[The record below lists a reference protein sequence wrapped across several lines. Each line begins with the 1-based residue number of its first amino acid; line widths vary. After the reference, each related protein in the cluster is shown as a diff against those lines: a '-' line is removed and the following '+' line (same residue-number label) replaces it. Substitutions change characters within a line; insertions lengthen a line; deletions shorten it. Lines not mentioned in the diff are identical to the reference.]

1 MDKNNYTIEEI
12 KKAVEVFSEYDN
24 IRGAYEYYK
33 GLKEFIKEVNLKQTD
48 HELYGSYYKY
58 LIRLKFI
65 ALNFF
70 DDWREMEELLKNHF
84 EAIYRIKYYDL
95 WNKIK
100 LNLLTISDLNK
111 RDEIKSGLKK
121 ILLDCNRV
129 IIDKKKYKGVEGL
142 PVTVAEWLKDFTVNL
157 GIGKIDHLKKVQY
170 LTNSENIKILDGEDK
185 NRLKVL
191 FDFYEKLKTSSNT
204 PEGFEDDIPMVIN
217 GKYVMYSQGQV
228 EDIGAK
234 IQDLIK
240 SIKIGDEVKQLQ
252 KMVSQ
257 YPAGSLERKAIEEEI
272 EKVVVTRK
280 R

>member
-33 GLKEFIKEVNLKQTD
+33 GLKKFVEETNLKHVD
-48 HELYGSYYKY
+48 HKLYGSYYKY

-272 EKVVVTRK
+272 NKVK